1 METVIEQK
9 KVSRKPKKAKKV
21 KLTPEQKKKQLK
33 KMAGMWQL
41 YLLLVLP
48 IIYFLV
54 FQYFPMYGAQIA
66 FKDYLTVEGIW
77 GSPWVGLKHFERFIN
92 SGKMWEL
99 VRNTLSISLYALFM
113 GLPFPVMLALMFRYI
128 PFKRYGKF
136 IQSVTYA
143 PHFISVVVMAG
154 IIVEALNPRGG
165 MIDTIVGLFGGDW
178 EINLMGI
185 PEAFSSV
192 YVWSGIWQNMGFSAI
207 IYCAVLAGVDTTYHE
222 AAMVDGATMFQR
234 VWHIDIPFLIPQ
246 VVLSLI
252 LGMGNVL
259 NVGFEKALLLQ
270 NTLNASKSEMI
281 STYVYKMGI
290 AASLP
295 DVSYTTAIG
304 LFKSAIAFVL
314 VIVVNKIARKYGE
327 MSIW

>member
-1 METVIEQK
+1 METATQK
-9 KVSRKPKKAKKV
+9 KSVVSKPKKTKKI
-21 KLTPEQKKKQLK
+21 KLTKEQKRKQLK

-41 YLLLVLP
+41 YFLLLLP
-48 IIYFLV
+48 IIYFMV
-54 FQYFPMYGAQIA
+54 FNYFPMYGAQIA

-77 GSPWVGLKHFERFIN
+77 GSPWVGLKHFQRFID
-92 SGKMWEL
+92 SGMMWTL
-99 VRNTLSISLYALFM
+99 VKNTLSISLYALFM
-113 GLPFPVMLALMFRYI
+113 GLPFPVILALLFRYI
-128 PFKRYGKF
+128 PLKKYGKF

-143 PHFISVVVMAG
+143 PHFISTVVMAG

-178 EINLMGI
+178 ETNLMGI

-192 YVWSGIWQNMGFSAI
+192 YVWSGIWQNMGFGAI
-207 IYCAVLAGVDTTYHE
+207 LYCAVLAGVDTTYHE
-222 AAMVDGATMFQR
+222 AAMVDGATLAQR
-234 VWHIDIPFLIPQ
+234 VWHIDIPFLVPQ
-246 VVLSLI
+246 IVLSLI

-270 NTLNASKSEMI
+270 NTLNQSKSEMI

-290 AASLP
+290 AAALP
-295 DVSYTTAIG
+295 DLSYTTAIG
-304 LFKSAIAFVL
+304 LFKSVIAFIL
-314 VIVVNKIARKYGE
+314 VVVVNKIARKYGE